1 MFYPSCL
8 PFFCT
13 MACFERCQLLRS
25 IVLGRGRERG
35 IWEEGTVERK
45 GQDGWRGDDYGIDE
59 SPTTTTTITTNGPAF
74 PCCIRFHSSSTSS
87 LSSPWR
93 RRHLTIKPTCFPA
106 VLTSHNDPPREA
118 ASSRFVHH
126 IYIFPTFPAF
136 RGCART
142 LASTPREVK
151 AKSYFLL
158 SIGIPV

>member
-13 MACFERCQLLRS
+13 MVCFERCQLLRS
-25 IVLGRGRERG
+25 IVPAWGRERG

-45 GQDGWRGDDYGIDE
+45 GQDKWRGDDYGIDE
-59 SPTTTTTITTNGPAF
+59 SPTTTITITTNGPAF

-106 VLTSHNDPPREA
+106 VLASHHLLPRSSILTIRSSYIYSRLSPPFEVA
-118 ASSRFVHH
+118 
-126 IYIFPTFPAF
+126 
-136 RGCART
+136 RG
-142 LASTPREVK
+142 L
-151 AKSYFLL
+151 
-158 SIGIPV
+158 